1 MSSVKLNPTRALQV
15 IASDDC
21 NIPTPNLLI
30 EGVITDD
37 TNPLELVDENTSF
50 YVTNSSNEREYKVNP
65 GDVVYFYKSGNVATI
80 VEVIDENTLLL
91 NVAGGVVLDDAYK
104 IYQQS
109 PVTGAQNQGCLLYI
123 GGTTPVGTLD
133 VSTVGGD
140 RIIISGVPHGMFNI
154 QVNKVWKNGTTV
166 GEIYALW

>member
-21 NIPTPNLLI
+21 NIPTPNLLV
-30 EGVITDD
+30 EGVVTDNI
-37 TNPLELVDENTSF
+37 NPLELFDENASF
-50 YVTNSSNEREYKVNP
+50 YVTNSSDEREYKVNS
-65 GDVVYFYKSGNVATI
+65 GDVVYFYGSGLAATV

-91 NVAGGVVLDDAYK
+91 NASVPIVDEEYK

-123 GGTTPVGTLD
+123 GGTTPVGALD
-133 VSTVGGD
+133 VNTIGGE
-140 RIIISGVPHGMFNI
+140 RMIVSGVPHGMFNI